1 VKCTGT
7 RKEIEDRRFGASI
20 EPLRREVM
28 NDRSASTRREV
39 RIVGIF
45 KEVLTNR

>member
-7 RKEIEDRRFGASI
+7 RKEIEDRRSGSSI

-28 NDRSASTRREV
+28 KEKSASTRREA
-39 RIVGIF
+39 REGIF
-45 KEVLTNR
+45 KEVLTDE

>member
-7 RKEIEDRRFGASI
+7 RKEIADRRSGASI

-28 NDRSASTRREV
+28 KERSGSTRREA
-39 RIVGIF
+39 RVGIF
-45 KEVLTNR
+45 KEVLTGR